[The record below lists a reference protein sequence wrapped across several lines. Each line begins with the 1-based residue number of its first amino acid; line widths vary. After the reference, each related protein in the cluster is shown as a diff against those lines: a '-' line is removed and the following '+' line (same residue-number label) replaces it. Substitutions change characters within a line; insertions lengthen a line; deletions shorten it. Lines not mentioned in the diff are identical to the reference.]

1 MFGLPPFFQL
11 ASCSSCLL
19 INTWHSSHHILTV
32 KRSLEQLCSAW
43 HPNRYE
49 HIWCFFCVET
59 CYCHTEHS
67 WALLLMWNRPVG
79 GSVDVMA
86 EERLAA
92 PQNTSQANPVWQGG
106 CVENADRRSD
116 QTLTL
121 DKRPAP
127 SYSNKHERRPKQAAI
142 QLAYSV
148 WESAMTRKHHFLSS
162 SLLCTCFRAS

>member
-1 MFGLPPFFQL
+1 
-11 ASCSSCLL
+11 
-19 INTWHSSHHILTV
+19 
-32 KRSLEQLCSAW
+32 
-43 HPNRYE
+43 
-49 HIWCFFCVET
+49 
-59 CYCHTEHS
+59 
-67 WALLLMWNRPVG
+67 MWNRPVG

-86 EERLAA
+86 EQRLAA
-92 PQNTSQANPVWQGG
+92 PQNTSQTNLVWQGG

-148 WESAMTRKHHFLSS
+148 WESAVTRKHHFLSS
-162 SLLCTCFRAS
+162 SLLRTCFRTS